1 MPVWALALSVL
12 LPMIYV
18 LPSGF
23 IYAMSGQAV
32 GSLFT
37 KNIFRAPES
46 SHRPVDFAQ
55 FACGNYSRDIASWP
69 APRQHVLQGVLSADS
84 QRIDVIRTGPKAWPL
99 HQGPA
104 SCDLPWCVTFALL

>member
-32 GSLFT
+32 GSHFIL
-37 KNIFRAPES
+37 NVICRPDS
-46 SHRPVDFAQ
+46 SCHSVDF
-55 FACGNYSRDIASWP
+55 
-69 APRQHVLQGVLSADS
+69 
-84 QRIDVIRTGPKAWPL
+84 T
-99 HQGPA
+99 
-104 SCDLPWCVTFALL
+104 

>member
-32 GSLFT
+32 GSHF
-37 KNIFRAPES
+37 IIDAFCHPES
-46 SHRPVDFAQ
+46 SHHSVDFAQ
-55 FACGNYSRDIASWP
+55 FTCGNYSRDIASWP
-69 APRQHVLQGVLSADS
+69 APR
-84 QRIDVIRTGPKAWPL
+84 
-99 HQGPA
+99 
-104 SCDLPWCVTFALL
+104 